1 MLYFLDKNDLR
12 GRIVKR
18 KAQYLKF
25 VITYN
30 LILLIPFLIINIC
43 ALDLFKKHQYEKVI
57 DEVQMTFERQ
67 DDFLKQQMSVIRN
80 FSDECRFNKIYNEL
94 YWDTPNVY
102 LDIEE
107 DLKEQEDK
115 IPFVDGIYLY
125 DKQNKIV
132 LSSVGSF
139 SEELFFD
146 KVCKIEKELFENV
159 EKSGGG
165 VTAARALLQG
175 EKKEGILF
183 VTSIRTWTTQGEE
196 IKYLLFPVRN
206 RKINSQLEQTKEDK
220 VFLSYQDKVLY
231 TTEDWGKE
239 ENWEKKFEKVLSDD
253 EYYTWKSNMECGFE
267 YTRMISKESIT
278 NSLNIYLRG
287 YAMWVLCSLAIGVIL
302 ACFFSKIRYENYR
315 KLILHSEELE
325 EERNELRTESCLY
338 ELLQK
343 EVEPQDELW
352 NKCLE
357 SKIYL
362 NRKYKFFVVLP
373 DNIPENKGYYE
384 WFGQQMNKYSISTAY
399 RIEIVEGVLIYLICT
414 DEPARELEKKITT
427 LATGNVQIG
436 IGDLTTDVSKLRQ
449 SYQQAKERMNK
460 LPGNKEKNVYPEREI
475 ISLKEAVKDN
485 DGARAILLIDE
496 ISDYMKK
503 MDTMMTTGILWDVS
517 RIFGININKVLEE
530 KENDKKSIEDFS
542 EQFLEDMKKRAE
554 LFPKPV
560 QEKTSGYKK
569 RDIVDV
575 LSYVHEHYL
584 DDNFSVKSMSAYFET
599 SVSNLSH
606 FFKKNM
612 EVTISQY
619 VEQIKLERAKEM
631 LQSSDKKISE
641 IAETLRYANSTAFIE
656 MFKKYEGVTPGWYR
670 ENFHS

>member
-1 MLYFLDKNDLR
+1 MK
-12 GRIVKR
+12 K
-18 KAQYLKF
+18 KAQYLRF

-43 ALDLFKKHQYEKVI
+43 TFNLFKKHQYEKVT
-57 DEVQMTFERQ
+57 DEAKMTFERQ

-102 LDIEE
+102 LDIED

-125 DKQNKIV
+125 DKENEIV
-132 LSSVGSF
+132 LSSVGVF

-146 KVCKIEKELFENV
+146 KICQTKTEIFERAEKLRGE
-159 EKSGGG
+159 
-165 VTAARALLQG
+165 VTACRATVQG
-175 EKKEGILF
+175 ENKDGILF
-183 VTSIRTWTTQGEE
+183 VTAIRTWTYEGEE

-206 RKINSQLEQTKEDK
+206 RKINSQFEQTKEDK
-220 VFLSYQDKVLY
+220 VFLSYNNKVLY

-239 ENWEKKFEKVLSDD
+239 ENWEKKFEQALSDN
-253 EYYTWKSNMECGFE
+253 EYYIWKSDMECGFE

-287 YAMWVLCSLAIGVIL
+287 YAIWVLCSLGIGVIL
-302 ACFFSKIRYENYR
+302 ACFFSKIRYENYK
-315 KLILHSEELE
+315 KLILHNEELE
-325 EERNELRTESCLY
+325 EERNELRIESCLY

-343 EVEPQDELW
+343 EVQPQDELW
-352 NKCLE
+352 NRCLE
-357 SKIYL
+357 SKIYI

-384 WFGQQMNKYSISTAY
+384 WFNQQMNKYSISTAY
-399 RIEIVEGVLIYLICT
+399 RIEIVEGMLIYLICT
-414 DEPARELEKKITT
+414 DEPARELEKKIAT

-436 IGDLTTDVSKLRQ
+436 IGDLATDIRKLRQ

-460 LPGNKEKNVYPEREI
+460 LPGNKAKNLYPEREM
-475 ISLKEAVKDN
+475 ISLKEAVKDS
-485 DGARAILLIDE
+485 DSARAILLIDE
-496 ISDYMKK
+496 ISDYMKEV
-503 MDTMMTTGILWDVS
+503 DTIIITGILWDVA
-517 RIFGININKVLEE
+517 RIFDVNINKVLKE
-530 KENDKKSIEDFS
+530 KENEKKSIEGFGK
-542 EQFLEDMKKRAE
+542 QFLEEMKRKVE
-554 LFPKPV
+554 TIPKPV

-584 DDNFSVKSMSAYFET
+584 DDNFSVKCMSAYFET

-641 IAETLRYANSTAFIE
+641 IAESLRYANSTAFIE

-670 ENFHS
+670 ENFHSEI

>member
-115 IPFVDGIYLY
+115 IPYVDGIYLY

>member
-1 MLYFLDKNDLR
+1 MSKN
-12 GRIVKR
+12 
-18 KAQYLKF
+18 Q
-25 VITYN
+25 
-30 LILLIPFLIINIC
+30 
-43 ALDLFKKHQYEKVI
+43 
-57 DEVQMTFERQ
+57 
-67 DDFLKQQMSVIRN
+67 
-80 FSDECRFNKIYNEL
+80 
-94 YWDTPNVY
+94 
-102 LDIEE
+102 
-107 DLKEQEDK
+107 
-115 IPFVDGIYLY
+115 
-125 DKQNKIV
+125 
-132 LSSVGSF
+132 
-139 SEELFFD
+139 
-146 KVCKIEKELFENV
+146 
-159 EKSGGG
+159 GGG

>member
-1 MLYFLDKNDLR
+1 MK
-12 GRIVKR
+12 K
-18 KAQYLKF
+18 KAQYLRF

-43 ALDLFKKHQYEKVI
+43 TFNLFKKYQYEKVT
-57 DEVQMTFERQ
+57 DEAKMTFERQ

-102 LDIEE
+102 LDIED

-125 DKQNKIV
+125 DKENEIV
-132 LSSVGSF
+132 LSSVGVF

-146 KVCKIEKELFENV
+146 KICQTKTEIFERAEKLRGE
-159 EKSGGG
+159 
-165 VTAARALLQG
+165 VTACRATVQG
-175 EKKEGILF
+175 ENKDGILF
-183 VTSIRTWTTQGEE
+183 VTAIRTWTPQGEE

-206 RKINSQLEQTKEDK
+206 QKINFQFVETEEDK
-220 VFLSYQDKVLY
+220 IFLTDQGNVLY
-231 TTEDWGKE
+231 TTEDWNE
-239 ENWEKKFEKVLSDD
+239 ESDWEKGLKKALSDKN
-253 EYYTWKSNMECGFE
+253 YYTWQKEMECGFK
-267 YTRMISKESIT
+267 YIRMISKERIT

-287 YAMWVLCSLAIGVIL
+287 YAIWVLCSLTIGVML
-302 ACFFSKIRYENYR
+302 ACFFSKIRYESYK
-315 KLILHSEELE
+315 KLILYNEKLE

-343 EVEPQDELW
+343 EVQPQDELW

-357 SKIYL
+357 SKIYI

-373 DNIPENKGYYE
+373 DHIPENKGYYE

-399 RIEIVEGVLIYLICT
+399 QIEIVEDMLIYLVCT
-414 DEPARELEKKITT
+414 DEPARELEKKIAT
-427 LATGNVQIG
+427 LAKGNVQVG

-449 SYQQAKERMNK
+449 SYQQAKERRNK
-460 LPGNKEKNVYPEREI
+460 LPGNKGRNSYPERELM
-475 ISLKEAVKDN
+475 SLKEAVKDG
-485 DGARAILLIDE
+485 DSTRAILLLDE
-496 ISDYMKK
+496 ISDYMK
-503 MDTMMTTGILWDVS
+503 DTDVTIVTGILWDVS
-517 RIFGININKVLEE
+517 RIFGIDRNKVLGE
-530 KENDKKSIEDFS
+530 KGRANIAINDFCK
-542 EQFLEDMKKRAE
+542 QFLEDMKKKVE
-554 LFPKPV
+554 LAPKPI
-560 QEKTSGYKK
+560 QEKASGYRK

-584 DDNFSVKSMSAYFET
+584 DDNFSVKGMSAYFET

-641 IAETLRYANSTAFIE
+641 IAETLRYANSTVFIE
-656 MFKKYEGVTPGWYR
+656 MFKKYEGVTPGVYR
-670 ENFHS
+670 DDSDKEE